1 MILEN
6 VRPRNSRFWLR
17 SCIEFL
23 ESFRQFVSSF
33 SFYFFLFLSHSSLF
47 SFSLLSI
54 RESSFHR
61 GAPERCTG
69 SCFES
74 CCAFGQTGQ
83 GLFFPLGEKVYRGVV
98 FLFAFEGRMES
109 LIGLERIKDWIIE
122 NFVNKMIRVMN
133 ICGTFGEKFFF
144 DLRNFDNETNA
155 RILFFFF
162 LLKFLWK
169 NFCCSFVRRR
179 EYWWTS
185 EIGFLFSF
193 AKLV

>member
-33 SFYFFLFLSHSSLF
+33 SFYFFFFLSHSSLF
-47 SFSLLSI
+47 SFFLVSI

-61 GAPERCTG
+61 GAPERYTG

-74 CCAFGQTGQ
+74 CCAFGQ

-109 LIGLERIKDWIIE
+109 LIGLERIKDGSL
-122 NFVNKMIRVMN
+122 K
-133 ICGTFGEKFFF
+133 
-144 DLRNFDNETNA
+144 
-155 RILFFFF
+155 IL
-162 LLKFLWK
+162 L
-169 NFCCSFVRRR
+169 
-179 EYWWTS
+179 
-185 EIGFLFSF
+185 
-193 AKLV
+193 

>member
-1 MILEN
+1 MCALETLVSGYVPALN
-6 VRPRNSRFWLR
+6 FSNRFANL
-17 SCIEFL
+17 SLPSPFT
-23 ESFRQFVSSF
+23 FSS
-33 SFYFFLFLSHSSLF
+33 SYPTLLFF
-47 SFSLLSI
+47 SFSLVSI